1 MTDGNRPETADWGW
15 ASDRDLGPLGGVAA
29 KLRDRNDPV
38 DARIVER
45 AVSWLTGPGVSDLAA
60 LHRVACD
67 LLGAGLSDEAIT
79 VFRAWQGLGGV
90 DTVESGP
97 LGPVVG
103 EAKRPV

>member
-1 MTDGNRPETADWGW
+1 MMQGNRPATADWAW
-15 ASDRDLGPLGGVAA
+15 TADRDLGPLDGVAR

-45 AVSWLTGPGVSDLAA
+45 AVSWLGGPGVDDLAA

-67 LLGAGLSDEAIT
+67 LLRGGMSEEAIT

-90 DTVESGP
+90 DTVEAGP
-97 LGPVVG
+97 LGPVVTG
-103 EAKRPV
+103 GDV